1 MKKRVLVVCV
11 LLGAALGAIAGSGA
25 SSERT
30 AAHDDVTRSAELRA
44 SVARMQTRFADV
56 KRDLDAAST
65 YAAATAARAKLFQL
79 RVDMVALE
87 DEIAVLARRRGVARE
102 F

>member
-1 MKKRVLVVCV
+1 MRKRALAGCIV
-11 LLGAALGAIAGSGA
+11 LGALLGAIAGSSPRDA
-25 SSERT
+25 LST
-30 AAHDDVTRSAELRA
+30 ANDDVTRSAELRDE
-44 SVARMQTRFADV
+44 VARMQTRFADV

-65 YAAATAARAKLFQL
+65 HAAATAARAKLFQL